1 MIHLQDKSC
10 SSTFASLFSHWT
22 PYISDQRIFSFIG
35 LHSASVL
42 SSSVPSSWRRAMNW
56 PDKVFSQSLASD
68 LEHDSIPTRLIYYYG
83 NAVLDFCHNHMPLMS
98 KTRIIPWTLQ
108 LATGNWT
115 KASSLCKGTHGRP
128 TMTLWECSI
137 LDSDL
142 PIQVNFSLWE
152 FEFTHTTMAWRKD
165 TLREVISRCHKVAKA
180 VNK

>member
-68 LEHDSIPTRLIYYYG
+68 LEHDSIPTRLIYYYR

-108 LATGNWT
+108 LATGNWR
-115 KASSLCKGTHGRP
+115 APC
-128 TMTLWECSI
+128 
-137 LDSDL
+137 
-142 PIQVNFSLWE
+142 
-152 FEFTHTTMAWRKD
+152 
-165 TLREVISRCHKVAKA
+165 AKA
-180 VNK
+180 PMGDQLWRCENVPYWTVTCLSKWTSHFGSLNLHTPRWHEEKIHWEKW